1 MSLGQKNPREFREI
15 EIDMLARKEQA
26 KNMAQHQQDH
36 FYEESKISK
45 VVTIVVITLVVAFV
59 VYFIFFA

>member
-1 MSLGQKNPREFREI
+1 MSLGQKNPREFREM

-26 KNMAQHQQDH
+26 KNMQANHQDR
-36 FYEESKISK
+36 FYEESKVSK
-45 VVTIVVITLVVAFV
+45 IVTVVVIVAVVAFM

>member
-26 KNMAQHQQDH
+26 KNMAQNHQDH
-36 FYEESKISK
+36 FYEDSKSTK
-45 VVTIVVITLVVAFV
+45 VITAIVIIAVVAFM